1 MLGPTV
7 NHHAPVGASLFQR
20 SLKVGNALGRHKPV
34 IGTVLHQNAYFRPR
48 GLSGRL
54 YWYALLPFH
63 AFIFGNMARRIAAT
77 AELRDQMRSETTP
90 EPDGLE

>member
-1 MLGPTV
+1 VTGVEPGRWLQLSAEMLLPGEAWLEWSTETE
-7 NHHAPVGASLFQR
+7 NNL
-20 SLKVGNALGRHKPV
+20 
-34 IGTVLHQNAYFRPR
+34 TVLHQNAYFRPK

-77 AELRDQMRSETTP
+77 AEMRDQMRAATAP
-90 EPDGLE
+90 EPDGFE

>member
-1 MLGPTV
+1 
-7 NHHAPVGASLFQR
+7 
-20 SLKVGNALGRHKPV
+20 
-34 IGTVLHQNAYFRPR
+34 VLHQSAYFRPK

-77 AELRDQMRSETTP
+77 AELRNQMPSATALD
-90 EPDGLE
+90 PDGLE